1 MAISTIERL
10 EKARKTQEKA
20 REKALARQQ
29 DPAYIAKQR
38 EKQAAARIRAYE
50 RAKVRL
56 AEKRSQP
63 PKKTIPK
70 APITSRGMKGRTPS
84 AIERRHMDRVGAL
97 PCIAC
102 LLFGVTTYPISL
114 HHTAG
119 RVDADAHMKVLP
131 LCDHHHQ
138 HAAPAEVRATYPWLI
153 PIHADMAIGGKSA
166 FSAAVASEQHLLS
179 VVDLYLASGTLS

>member
-138 HAAPAEVRATYPWLI
+138 HAAPAEVRAMYPWLI

-179 VVDLYLASGTLS
+179 VVDLYLASGTLL